1 MDITDGPISIMYHKG
16 ARGYRPASSSR
27 GVFLMILI
35 RSLLAVG
42 SLALL
47 GGGLFA
53 QSLDGLA
60 PPKAGPVEVL
70 PLDQVTPGMKA
81 IAWTTFSGVAAE
93 PVPLEVIG
101 VMRNT
106 FGPGQHII
114 MAKVGGKVQRTNV
127 AAGMSG
133 SPVYYEGKLIGAI
146 SLRFSVFSPDAIAG
160 ITPIEAMLEIN
171 EIDQSRTILA
181 DGNSGGAPVA
191 NKDFAPLESSDGLA
205 AQIWNSAKAPAAQ
218 SAYMTP
224 VETPL
229 TFSGVPDEVL
239 RLFDGMFRQA
249 GALTMQGGSVA
260 AGAASGS
267 ASTVKSEL
275 NPGEPIAAVLISG
288 DMSASG
294 LGTVS
299 YNDGKRVIGF
309 GHAMFNMGRVEMPMA
324 GAEVLTVLASAFSPV
339 KVANSA
345 QVVGALHQDRHS
357 GIMGVMGDTAEM
369 ISVDVKV
376 RRLGNDLSVLSEKK
390 LHYNV
395 FQNQKWTPQLLTLT
409 FYNSMFGLND
419 FADETTFRLNGDIEI
434 EGGHRIALETM
445 RTTSEGPVPAPLEL
459 AGWVGDR
466 IRRVVGN
473 ADRMPKVEH
482 IDATIDLLPERRVAV
497 IERVW
502 VERTKVSAGDEI
514 AGKVFLRPYRG
525 ERIEKAFKVKIPL
538 GAPKGTL
545 RLELSDANTV
555 NRGAAMAGAR
565 NELMTVPETV
575 SLLNKEHSNNQLFIR
590 LEEPSVTAH
599 VDDKTLPNV
608 PISVLNVMRRSA
620 GRTLALEGG
629 SPLSQ
634 TSIPFDAIVTG
645 SYAIRLEVE

>member
-1 MDITDGPISIMYHKG
+1 
-16 ARGYRPASSSR
+16 
-27 GVFLMILI
+27 
-35 RSLLAVG
+35 
-42 SLALL
+42 
-47 GGGLFA
+47 
-53 QSLDGLA
+53 
-60 PPKAGPVEVL
+60 
-70 PLDQVTPGMKA
+70 MKA
-81 IAWTTFSGVAAE
+81 TAWTTFVGVAAE

-127 AAGMSG
+127 AGGMSG
-133 SPVYYEGKLIGAI
+133 SPVYYEGKLMGAI

-171 EIDQSRTILA
+171 EIDKSRTTQVESRSGSSRA
-181 DGNSGGAPVA
+181 AAKANDDSFNS
-191 NKDFAPLESSDGLA
+191 ETRLA
-205 AQIWNSAKAPAAQ
+205 AQIWNSSHAPVEQ
-218 SAYMTP
+218 SSYMTP

-229 TFSGVPDEVL
+229 TFAGVPDEVL
-239 RLFDGMFRQA
+239 RLFDGEFRKA
-249 GALTMQGGSVA
+249 GAFTMQGGAVA
-260 AGAASGS
+260 TAASGTS
-267 ASTVKSEL
+267 MVRSEL
-275 NPGEPIAAVLISG
+275 HPGEPIAAVLISG

-339 KVANSA
+339 KVANAA

-376 RRLGNDLSVLSEKK
+376 RRLDNDLTVLSEKQ

-419 FADETTFRLNGDIEI
+419 FSDETTFRLSGDIEI

-466 IRRVVGN
+466 VRRVVGN
-473 ADRMPKVEH
+473 ADRMPKVQR

-502 VERTKVSAGDEI
+502 VERTKVSPGDEI

-525 ERIEKAFKVKIPL
+525 ERIEKAFNVKIPV
-538 GAPKGTL
+538 GAPKGEL

-565 NELMTVPETV
+565 NQLMTVPETV
-575 SLLNKEHSNNQLFIR
+575 SLLNQEQSNNQLFIR

-608 PISVLNVMRRSA
+608 PLSVLNVMRRSA
-620 GRTLALEGG
+620 GRTLALEAG

-645 SYAIRLEVE
+645 SYAIRLQVE